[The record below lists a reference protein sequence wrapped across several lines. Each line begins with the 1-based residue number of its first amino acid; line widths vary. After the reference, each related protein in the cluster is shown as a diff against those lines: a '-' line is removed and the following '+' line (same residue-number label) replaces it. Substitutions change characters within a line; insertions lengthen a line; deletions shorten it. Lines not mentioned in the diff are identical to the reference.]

1 MVRRAVCVMMCVGAV
16 LWARPAAAPQT
27 VNFTLGYFT
36 PHGADARVDDDVLN
50 ANQDFLIFDQGD
62 FNGATVGGE
71 WLVPFGR
78 YLEGGAGI
86 AFSRKT
92 VPSIYADFVDTDG
105 TEIDQDLRLRLV
117 PMTFS
122 VRFLPLGNDSPVQ
135 PYFGAGVGVVAWR
148 YSETGEFVDF
158 AGGRRDIFRDEFVAT
173 GTDAGPM
180 VLGGIRAASDS
191 ASAGFEIRYQRARGT
206 LDDRFAG
213 SRIDLGGWTYQA
225 TLGVRF

>member
-1 MVRRAVCVMMCVGAV
+1 
-16 LWARPAAAPQT
+16 
-27 VNFTLGYFT
+27 
-36 PHGADARVDDDVLN
+36 
-50 ANQDFLIFDQGD
+50 
-62 FNGATVGGE
+62 VGGE

>member
-1 MVRRAVCVMMCVGAV
+1 MVRRAVCVMVCVGAV
-16 LWARPAAAPQT
+16 LWGRTAAAQQT

-36 PHGADARVDDDVLN
+36 PHGVDARVDDDVLN
-50 ANQDFLIFDQGD
+50 ANQDFLIFEQGD

-122 VRFLPLGNDSPVQ
+122 MRFLPLGNDSPVQ
-135 PYFGAGVGVVAWR
+135 PYFGAGVGVIAWR

-173 GTDAGPM
+173 GTDAGPV

-191 ASAGFEIRYQRARGT
+191 ATAGFEIRYQRARGT